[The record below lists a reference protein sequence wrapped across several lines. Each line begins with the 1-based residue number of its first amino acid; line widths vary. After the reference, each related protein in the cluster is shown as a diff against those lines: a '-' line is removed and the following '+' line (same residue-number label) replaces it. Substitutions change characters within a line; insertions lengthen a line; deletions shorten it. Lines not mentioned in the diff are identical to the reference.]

1 MDDSSEIREK
11 TNIANEADYE
21 KRTFP
26 IPFPISSFLQ
36 RVSDQEGGG
45 KSWFHLGEEGKTKN
59 AINHLFR
66 SELTETQTMVE
77 NDFPTVA
84 APRKPF
90 ESQNRLPFV
99 LSYDIYIYI
108 YIYTVYLRL
117 QTLVDHNLI
126 AILDL
131 ILRPHKVCVA
141 FNYLNRKDMGK
152 KARRSG
158 VPPNVAI

>member
-1 MDDSSEIREK
+1 MGRKKPPFYFVFLFIFFAFGFLFSTYRTKSPLRSMDDSGEIREK

-26 IPFPISSFLQ
+26 IPFPIISSFLQ

-66 SELTETQTMVE
+66 SELTETKTMVE

-84 APRKPF
+84 APRKPL
-90 ESQNRLPFV
+90 ESQNR
-99 LSYDIYIYI
+99 
-108 YIYTVYLRL
+108 
-117 QTLVDHNLI
+117 
-126 AILDL
+126 
-131 ILRPHKVCVA
+131 
-141 FNYLNRKDMGK
+141 
-152 KARRSG
+152 
-158 VPPNVAI
+158 